1 MRGSHVKDTI
11 QEKQSSMIESF
22 QSAFK
27 NEELLAKIIEL
38 CPFQIEV
45 FNPDGISVLVNQAAL
60 KEFNIP
66 SADMVIGKYNLLK
79 DPSIQAMGYMD
90 EVKKAFQGET
100 VFFSDIRAPI
110 EDVFERYGI
119 NDCDLE
125 AIYHDITIFPIKD
138 SQERLTF
145 VVAFLY
151 PRRVYRHVNEIIRA
165 KEHIETHWMEPYDN
179 NSAADVAGLSKTH
192 FIRLFKKHT
201 GMTPHDYYI
210 NFKMNKIKEK
220 LSDSNLS
227 ISQAFEACG
236 IDYNGHFAKVFKKS
250 IGYTPSQYR
259 NMLNQK

>member
-100 VFFSDIRAPI
+100 VFLAI
-110 EDVFERYGI
+110 FE
-119 NDCDLE
+119 
-125 AIYHDITIFPIKD
+125 P
-138 SQERLTF
+138 RL
-145 VVAFLY
+145 
-151 PRRVYRHVNEIIRA
+151 
-165 KEHIETHWMEPYDN
+165 
-179 NSAADVAGLSKTH
+179 KTYLNGTGSM
-192 FIRLFKKHT
+192 IVTWRLFIMILRFFQLRILKK
-201 GMTPHDYYI
+201 D
-210 NFKMNKIKEK
+210 
-220 LSDSNLS
+220 
-227 ISQAFEACG
+227 
-236 IDYNGHFAKVFKKS
+236 
-250 IGYTPSQYR
+250 
-259 NMLNQK
+259 